1 MNMNEEYLDNLL
13 KSMNNASAAPEAPKG
28 ENTPFRAPEADLKP
42 AKEENAGGSLT
53 PEEIA
58 ALFDAAEKIANGE
71 EPESLSDEPED
82 SSVSAPEETSVTLPE
97 DTVPEETPVTLPE
110 ETVSEETPVTLLEET
125 VPEETPMTLPEETV
139 SEETPVTLP
148 EETVSEETP
157 ISLPEETEPEDSPIS
172 VPETFGPDGGDAFGA
187 GTGTSDNANNL
198 ADEASGKQPES
209 APEMFSLPEDM
220 EKELQELQK
229 MTEENEIPTEASYE
243 EKPAAGETGPEGKM
257 PTAGMPGSDEKTAAA
272 RQAEGKTGNSAA
284 GKADAEAAGEG
295 LPLMVENPDDMSEEP
310 AGQGMGAPTGEG
322 VMEMDLADIDELLQD
337 KSEKKEKKPGFFK
350 RLLALFTEEATPEE
364 EPQKDE
370 NEEVL
375 EELDKEDKTAEQD
388 KKKKKEKKKK
398 DKPAKGKGAKK
409 NAKAGNEEDGN
420 EEEDGKPEKGKGKDK
435 GKAKK
440 APKKKKER
448 PEVPEQEEKVSKG
461 YTKKNIIL
469 VCLFSAAVFAV
480 LYLSI
485 SYVAPGYAKKN
496 AVTAFENQDYLTCYE
511 ILYGQK
517 LTERE
522 QQLFTF
528 SNMVLR
534 MQKKINDY
542 DKYVEDGENLYAL
555 DSLMQAVEEYE
566 ETQEEALACGAD
578 GEMLKLYRE
587 VLTILQENYGLDEE
601 GVRSI
606 AFCDN
611 KVEYTRML
619 DTLINGG
626 TVDIKDE
633 PATDTE
639 DLPDLLPEEEET
651 DDTEFLPED
660 TGNTL

>member
-13 KSMNNASAAPEAPKG
+13 KNMNNASA
-28 ENTPFRAPEADLKP
+28 APEADLKP

-71 EPESLSDEPED
+71 EPESLSDEPGNSQVSAAEETTLENSPVPTPEEMTPED
-82 SSVSAPEETSVTLPE
+82 SPVSMPEEMTPEDSPVSTPEETT
-97 DTVPEETPVTLPE
+97 
-110 ETVSEETPVTLLEET
+110 
-125 VPEETPMTLPEETV
+125 
-139 SEETPVTLP
+139 
-148 EETVSEETP
+148 
-157 ISLPEETEPEDSPIS
+157 PEDSPIS
-172 VPETFGPDGGDAFGA
+172 VPEETTPEDSPVSAPEETTPEDSPVFMPETTGPDGGDAFAA
-187 GTGTSDNANNL
+187 GTGTSDNADNL
-198 ADEASGKQPES
+198 TDEAPGKQSES
-209 APEMFSLPEDM
+209 ASEMLTLPEDM
-220 EKELQELQK
+220 EKELQELQRL
-229 MTEENEIPTEASYE
+229 TEENEIPTEISYG
-243 EKPAAGETGPEGKM
+243 EK
-257 PTAGMPGSDEKTAAA
+257 PTAGQET
-272 RQAEGKTGNSAA
+272 
-284 GKADAEAAGEG
+284 EA
-295 LPLMVENPDDMSEEP
+295 S
-310 AGQGMGAPTGEG
+310 TGEG
-322 VMEMDLADIDELLQD
+322 VMEMDPADIDELLQD
-337 KSEKKEKKPGFFK
+337 KSDKKEKKPGFFK
-350 RLLALFTEEATPEE
+350 RLLAFFTEEATPEE

-375 EELDKEDKTAEQD
+375 AELDKEDKTAEQD

-409 NAKAGNEEDGN
+409 NAKAGNVEDDE
-420 EEEDGKPEKGKGKDK
+420 EEEDGKPEKGKGK

-440 APKKKKER
+440 ASKKKKEK
-448 PEVPEQEEKVSKG
+448 PEVPEQEEKASKG

-511 ILYGQK
+511 ILYGQN

-534 MQKKINDY
+534 MQKKISDY

-601 GVRSI
+601 GVRGI

-626 TVDIKDE
+626 TVDIKEE

>member
-13 KSMNNASAAPEAPKG
+13 KNMNNASAAPEEPR
-28 ENTPFRAPEADLKP
+28 EEEVSFRAPEADLRP
-42 AKEENAGGSLT
+42 AKEDKAGGSLT

-71 EPESLSDEPED
+71 EPESLSDESEDSPVSALEEATPED
-82 SSVSAPEETSVTLPE
+82 SPVSAPEETTPENSPESAPEEMTPE
-97 DTVPEETPVTLPE
+97 DSPVSVPEETTLEDGPVSAPE
-110 ETVSEETPVTLLEET
+110 ETTPEDNPVSA
-125 VPEETPMTLPEETV
+125 PEETT
-139 SEETPVTLP
+139 
-148 EETVSEETP
+148 
-157 ISLPEETEPEDSPIS
+157 PEDSP
-172 VPETFGPDGGDAFGA
+172 VFMPEEMTPEDSPVFMPEATGPDDGDTFKA
-187 GTGTSDNANNL
+187 GTGTSDNAGNL
-198 ADEASGKQPES
+198 TDEAPEKQPES
-209 APEMFSLPEDM
+209 ATEMLTLPEDM
-220 EKELQELQK
+220 EKELQELQRL
-229 MTEENEIPTEASYE
+229 TEENEIPTEISYG
-243 EKPAAGETGPEGKM
+243 EK
-257 PTAGMPGSDEKTAAA
+257 PTAGQETEAS
-272 RQAEGKTGNSAA
+272 TG
-284 GKADAEAAGEG
+284 GDV
-295 LPLMVENPDDMSEEP
+295 L
-310 AGQGMGAPTGEG
+310 
-322 VMEMDLADIDELLQD
+322 EMDPADIDELLQD
-337 KSEKKEKKPGFFK
+337 KSDKKEKKPGFFK
-350 RLLALFTEEATPEE
+350 RLLAFFTEEAAPEE

-409 NAKAGNEEDGN
+409 NAKAGNAEDSD
-420 EEEDGKPEKGKGKDK
+420 EEEDGKQEKGKGK

-440 APKKKKER
+440 ASKKKKEK
-448 PEVPEQEEKVSKG
+448 PEVPEQEEKASKG

-587 VLTILQENYGLDEE
+587 VLTILLENYGLDED
-601 GVRSI
+601 GVRGI

-626 TVDIKDE
+626 TVDIKEE

-651 DDTEFLPED
+651 DDTEFLPEEEETDDTEFLPED

>member
-13 KSMNNASAAPEAPKG
+13 KNMNNASAAPEEPR
-28 ENTPFRAPEADLKP
+28 EEEVPFRAPEANLKP

-71 EPESLSDEPED
+71 EPESLSDGSEDSPVSMPEEMTPED
-82 SSVSAPEETSVTLPE
+82 SPVSMPEEMTPEDSPVSVPEETTPENSPESAPEE
-97 DTVPEETPVTLPE
+97 
-110 ETVSEETPVTLLEET
+110 
-125 VPEETPMTLPEETV
+125 MT
-139 SEETPVTLP
+139 
-148 EETVSEETP
+148 
-157 ISLPEETEPEDSPIS
+157 PEDSP
-172 VPETFGPDGGDAFGA
+172 VFMPEATGPDDGDTFKA
-187 GTGTSDNANNL
+187 GTGTSDNAGNL
-198 ADEASGKQPES
+198 TDEAPEKQPES
-209 APEMFSLPEDM
+209 ATEMLTLPEDM
-220 EKELQELQK
+220 EKELQELQRL
-229 MTEENEIPTEASYE
+229 TEENEIPTEASYE
-243 EKPAAGETGPEGKM
+243 EKPTDGQETG
-257 PTAGMPGSDEKTAAA
+257 T
-272 RQAEGKTGNSAA
+272 
-284 GKADAEAAGEG
+284 
-295 LPLMVENPDDMSEEP
+295 
-310 AGQGMGAPTGEG
+310 PTGG
-322 VMEMDLADIDELLQD
+322 DVMEMDPADIDELLQD
-337 KSEKKEKKPGFFK
+337 KSDKKEKKPGFFK
-350 RLLALFTEEATPEE
+350 RLLAFFTEEATPEE

-375 EELDKEDKTAEQD
+375 AELDKEDKTAEQD
-388 KKKKKEKKKK
+388 KKTKKEKKKK

-409 NAKAGNEEDGN
+409 NAKAGNAEDGD
-420 EEEDGKPEKGKGKDK
+420 EEEDGKQEKGKGK

-440 APKKKKER
+440 ASKKKKEK
-448 PEVPEQEEKVSKG
+448 PEVPEQEEKASKG

-566 ETQEEALACGAD
+566 ETQGEALACGAD

-601 GVRSI
+601 GVRGI

-626 TVDIKDE
+626 TVDIKEE

-660 TGNTL
+660 VPNTEILPEDAGNPAGEPLPEDTGNTL

>member
-13 KSMNNASAAPEAPKG
+13 KNMNNASAAPEQPREEEG
-28 ENTPFRAPEADLKP
+28 SFRAPEADLRP
-42 AKEENAGGSLT
+42 AKEDKTGGSLT

-71 EPESLSDEPED
+71 EPESLSDESEDSPVSVPEETTPED
-82 SSVSAPEETSVTLPE
+82 SPVSTPEETTPENSPESAPEEMTPEDSPVSVPEETTPEDSPVSAPEETT
-97 DTVPEETPVTLPE
+97 
-110 ETVSEETPVTLLEET
+110 
-125 VPEETPMTLPEETV
+125 
-139 SEETPVTLP
+139 
-148 EETVSEETP
+148 
-157 ISLPEETEPEDSPIS
+157 PEDSPVFMPEEMTPEDS
-172 VPETFGPDGGDAFGA
+172 PVFMPETTGPDGGDGFKA
-187 GTGTSDNANNL
+187 GNGTSDNAGNL
-198 ADEASGKQPES
+198 TEEAPEKQPES
-209 APEMFSLPEDM
+209 ATEMLTLPEDM
-220 EKELQELQK
+220 EKELQELQRL
-229 MTEENEIPTEASYE
+229 TEENEIPTEASYE
-243 EKPAAGETGPEGKM
+243 EKPTDGQETG
-257 PTAGMPGSDEKTAAA
+257 T
-272 RQAEGKTGNSAA
+272 
-284 GKADAEAAGEG
+284 
-295 LPLMVENPDDMSEEP
+295 
-310 AGQGMGAPTGEG
+310 PTGGG
-322 VMEMDLADIDELLQD
+322 VMEMDPADIDELLQD
-337 KSEKKEKKPGFFK
+337 KSDKKEKKPGFFK
-350 RLLALFTEEATPEE
+350 RLLAFFTEEATPEE

-375 EELDKEDKTAEQD
+375 AELDKEDKTAEQD

-409 NAKAGNEEDGN
+409 NAKSGNAEDGD
-420 EEEDGKPEKGKGKDK
+420 EEEDGKQEKGKGK

-440 APKKKKER
+440 ASKKKKEK
-448 PEVPEQEEKVSKG
+448 PEVPEQEEKASKG

-566 ETQEEALACGAD
+566 ETQGEALVCGAD

-601 GVRSI
+601 GVRGI

-626 TVDIKDE
+626 TVDIKEE

-660 TGNTL
+660 VPDTEILPEDAGNPAGEPLPEDTGNTL

>member
-13 KSMNNASAAPEAPKG
+13 KNMNNASA
-28 ENTPFRAPEADLKP
+28 APEADLKP

-53 PEEIA
+53 PEEIT

-82 SSVSAPEETSVTLPE
+82 SPVSAPEETT
-97 DTVPEETPVTLPE
+97 
-110 ETVSEETPVTLLEET
+110 
-125 VPEETPMTLPEETV
+125 
-139 SEETPVTLP
+139 
-148 EETVSEETP
+148 
-157 ISLPEETEPEDSPIS
+157 PEDSPVSAPEETIPEDS
-172 VPETFGPDGGDAFGA
+172 PVSAPEETTPEDSPVSAPEETTPEDSPVSAPEETTPEDSPVSAPEETTPEDSPVFMPETTGPDGGDAFGA
-187 GTGTSDNANNL
+187 GTGTSDNADNL
-198 ADEASGKQPES
+198 TDEAPGKQSES
-209 APEMFSLPEDM
+209 ASEMLTLPEDM
-220 EKELQELQK
+220 EKELQEMQRL
-229 MTEENEIPTEASYE
+229 TEENEIPTEISYG
-243 EKPAAGETGPEGKM
+243 EK
-257 PTAGMPGSDEKTAAA
+257 PTAGQET
-272 RQAEGKTGNSAA
+272 
-284 GKADAEAAGEG
+284 EA
-295 LPLMVENPDDMSEEP
+295 S
-310 AGQGMGAPTGEG
+310 TGEG
-322 VMEMDLADIDELLQD
+322 VMEMDPADIDELLQD
-337 KSEKKEKKPGFFK
+337 KSDKKEKKPGFFK
-350 RLLALFTEEATPEE
+350 RLLAFFTEEATPEE

-375 EELDKEDKTAEQD
+375 AELDKEDKTAEQD

-409 NAKAGNEEDGN
+409 NAKAGNVEDGD
-420 EEEDGKPEKGKGKDK
+420 EEEDGKSEKGKGKGKGK

-440 APKKKKER
+440 ASKKKKEK
-448 PEVPEQEEKVSKG
+448 PEVPEQEEKASKG

-511 ILYGQK
+511 ILYGQN

-522 QQLFTF
+522 QQLFNF

-534 MQKKINDY
+534 MQKKISDY

-587 VLTILQENYGLDEE
+587 VLTILLENYGLDEE
-601 GVRSI
+601 GVRGI

-626 TVDIKDE
+626 TVDIKEE

-651 DDTEFLPED
+651 DDTEFLPEEEETDDTEFLPED

>member
-13 KSMNNASAAPEAPKG
+13 KNMNNASAAPEEPR
-28 ENTPFRAPEADLKP
+28 EEEVPFRAPEANLKP

-71 EPESLSDEPED
+71 EPESLSDESEDSPVSMPEEMTPED
-82 SSVSAPEETSVTLPE
+82 SPVSMPEETTPEDSPVSVPEETTPEDSPVSAPEETT
-97 DTVPEETPVTLPE
+97 
-110 ETVSEETPVTLLEET
+110 
-125 VPEETPMTLPEETV
+125 
-139 SEETPVTLP
+139 
-148 EETVSEETP
+148 
-157 ISLPEETEPEDSPIS
+157 PEDSP
-172 VPETFGPDGGDAFGA
+172 VFMPEATGPDDGDTFKA
-187 GTGTSDNANNL
+187 GTGTSDNAGNL
-198 ADEASGKQPES
+198 MDEAPEKQPES
-209 APEMFSLPEDM
+209 APEMLTLPEDM
-220 EKELQELQK
+220 EKELQELQRL
-229 MTEENEIPTEASYE
+229 TEENEIPTEASYE
-243 EKPAAGETGPEGKM
+243 EKP
-257 PTAGMPGSDEKTAAA
+257 TAGQETEAS
-272 RQAEGKTGNSAA
+272 TG
-284 GKADAEAAGEG
+284 GDV
-295 LPLMVENPDDMSEEP
+295 L
-310 AGQGMGAPTGEG
+310 
-322 VMEMDLADIDELLQD
+322 EMDPADIDELLQD
-337 KSEKKEKKPGFFK
+337 KSDKKEKKPGFFK
-350 RLLALFTEEATPEE
+350 RLLAFFTEEATPEE

-375 EELDKEDKTAEQD
+375 AELDKEDKTAEQD
-388 KKKKKEKKKK
+388 KKKKKK

-409 NAKAGNEEDGN
+409 NAKAGNAEDSD
-420 EEEDGKPEKGKGKDK
+420 EEEDGKPEKGKGK
-435 GKAKK
+435 GKTKK
-440 APKKKKER
+440 TPKKKKEK

-566 ETQEEALACGAD
+566 ETQGEALACGAD

-601 GVRSI
+601 GVRGI

-626 TVDIKDE
+626 TVDIKEE

-660 TGNTL
+660 VPDTEILPEDAGNPAGEPLPEDTGNTL

>member
-13 KSMNNASAAPEAPKG
+13 KNMNNASAAPEA
-28 ENTPFRAPEADLKP
+28 NLKP

-82 SSVSAPEETSVTLPE
+82 SPVPTLEEMTPEDSPVSAAEETTPEDSPVSAPEETT
-97 DTVPEETPVTLPE
+97 
-110 ETVSEETPVTLLEET
+110 
-125 VPEETPMTLPEETV
+125 
-139 SEETPVTLP
+139 
-148 EETVSEETP
+148 
-157 ISLPEETEPEDSPIS
+157 PEDSPVS
-172 VPETFGPDGGDAFGA
+172 MPEEMTPEDSPVSMPEEMTPEDSPVSAPEETTPENSPVFMPETTGPDGGDAFGA
-187 GTGTSDNANNL
+187 GTGTSDNADNL
-198 ADEASGKQPES
+198 TDEASGKQSES
-209 APEMFSLPEDM
+209 ASEMLTLPEDM
-220 EKELQELQK
+220 EKELQELQRL
-229 MTEENEIPTEASYE
+229 TEENEIPTETSYG
-243 EKPAAGETGPEGKM
+243 EK
-257 PTAGMPGSDEKTAAA
+257 PTAGQETEIS
-272 RQAEGKTGNSAA
+272 
-284 GKADAEAAGEG
+284 
-295 LPLMVENPDDMSEEP
+295 
-310 AGQGMGAPTGEG
+310 TGEG
-322 VMEMDLADIDELLQD
+322 VMEMDPADIDELLQD
-337 KSEKKEKKPGFFK
+337 KSDKKEKKPGFFK
-350 RLLALFTEEATPEE
+350 RLLAFFTEEATPEE

-375 EELDKEDKTAEQD
+375 AELDKEDKTAEQD
-388 KKKKKEKKKK
+388 KKKKKKN
-398 DKPAKGKGAKK
+398 KPAKGKGAKK
-409 NAKAGNEEDGN
+409 NAKAGNVEDGD
-420 EEEDGKPEKGKGKDK
+420 EEEDGKPEKGKGK

-440 APKKKKER
+440 TPKKKKEK
-448 PEVPEQEEKVSKG
+448 PEVPEQEEKASKG

-534 MQKKINDY
+534 MQKKISDY

-587 VLTILQENYGLDEE
+587 VLTILLENYGLDED
-601 GVRSI
+601 GVRGI

-626 TVDIKDE
+626 TVDIKEE

-660 TGNTL
+660 VPNTGILPEDAENPAGEALPEDTGNTL

>member
-13 KSMNNASAAPEAPKG
+13 KNMNNASAAPEEPR
-28 ENTPFRAPEADLKP
+28 EEEVPFRAPEANLKP

-71 EPESLSDEPED
+71 EPESLSDESGNSQVSAAEETTLENSPVPTPEEMTPED
-82 SSVSAPEETSVTLPE
+82 SPVSMPEEMTPEDSPVSAPEDSPVSMPEEMTPEDSPVSAPEETT
-97 DTVPEETPVTLPE
+97 
-110 ETVSEETPVTLLEET
+110 
-125 VPEETPMTLPEETV
+125 
-139 SEETPVTLP
+139 
-148 EETVSEETP
+148 
-157 ISLPEETEPEDSPIS
+157 PEDSP
-172 VPETFGPDGGDAFGA
+172 VFMPETTGPDGGDAFGA
-187 GTGTSDNANNL
+187 GTGTSDNADNL
-198 ADEASGKQPES
+198 TDEAPGKQSES
-209 APEMFSLPEDM
+209 ASEMLTLPEDM
-220 EKELQELQK
+220 EKELQELQRL
-229 MTEENEIPTEASYE
+229 TEENEIPTEISYG
-243 EKPAAGETGPEGKM
+243 EK
-257 PTAGMPGSDEKTAAA
+257 PTAGQET
-272 RQAEGKTGNSAA
+272 
-284 GKADAEAAGEG
+284 EA
-295 LPLMVENPDDMSEEP
+295 S
-310 AGQGMGAPTGEG
+310 TGEG
-322 VMEMDLADIDELLQD
+322 VMEMDPADIDELLQD
-337 KSEKKEKKPGFFK
+337 RSDKKEKKPGFFK
-350 RLLALFTEEATPEE
+350 RLLAFFTEEATPEE

-375 EELDKEDKTAEQD
+375 AELDKEDKTAEQD
-388 KKKKKEKKKK
+388 KKKKKENKKK

-409 NAKAGNEEDGN
+409 NAKAGNVEDDD
-420 EEEDGKPEKGKGKDK
+420 EEEDGKPEKGKGK

-440 APKKKKER
+440 ASKKKKEK
-448 PEVPEQEEKVSKG
+448 PEVPEQEEKASKG

-511 ILYGQK
+511 ILYGQN

-534 MQKKINDY
+534 MQKKISDY
-542 DKYVEDGENLYAL
+542 DKYVEAGENLYAL

-587 VLTILQENYGLDEE
+587 VLTILLENYGLDEE
-601 GVRSI
+601 GVRGI

-626 TVDIKDE
+626 TVDIKEE
-633 PATDTE
+633 PATDAE

>member
-13 KSMNNASAAPEAPKG
+13 KNMNNASAAPEEPR
-28 ENTPFRAPEADLKP
+28 EEEVPFRAPEADLKP

-71 EPESLSDEPED
+71 EPESLSDEPGNSPVPTPEEMTPED
-82 SSVSAPEETSVTLPE
+82 SPVSAPEETT
-97 DTVPEETPVTLPE
+97 
-110 ETVSEETPVTLLEET
+110 
-125 VPEETPMTLPEETV
+125 
-139 SEETPVTLP
+139 
-148 EETVSEETP
+148 
-157 ISLPEETEPEDSPIS
+157 PEDSPVS
-172 VPETFGPDGGDAFGA
+172 MPEETTPEDSPVSMPEEMTPEDSPVSAPEETTPEDSPVFMPETTGTDGGDAFGA
-187 GTGTSDNANNL
+187 GTGTSDNADNL
-198 ADEASGKQPES
+198 TDEAPGKQSES
-209 APEMFSLPEDM
+209 ASEMLTLPEDM
-220 EKELQELQK
+220 EKELQELQRL
-229 MTEENEIPTEASYE
+229 TEENEIPTETSYG
-243 EKPAAGETGPEGKM
+243 EK
-257 PTAGMPGSDEKTAAA
+257 PTAGQET
-272 RQAEGKTGNSAA
+272 
-284 GKADAEAAGEG
+284 EA
-295 LPLMVENPDDMSEEP
+295 S
-310 AGQGMGAPTGEG
+310 TGEG
-322 VMEMDLADIDELLQD
+322 VMEMDPADIDELLQD
-337 KSEKKEKKPGFFK
+337 KSDKKEKKPGFFK
-350 RLLALFTEEATPEE
+350 RLLAFFTEEATPEE

-375 EELDKEDKTAEQD
+375 AELDKEDKTAEQD

-409 NAKAGNEEDGN
+409 NAKAGNVEDGD
-420 EEEDGKPEKGKGKDK
+420 EEEDGKPEKGKGK

-440 APKKKKER
+440 ASKKKKEK
-448 PEVPEQEEKVSKG
+448 PEVPEQEEKASKG

-534 MQKKINDY
+534 MQKKISDY
-542 DKYVEDGENLYAL
+542 DKYLEDGENLYAL

-566 ETQEEALACGAD
+566 ETQGEALACGAD

-601 GVRSI
+601 GVRGI

-626 TVDIKDE
+626 TVDIKEE

>member
-13 KSMNNASAAPEAPKG
+13 KNMNNASAAPEQPR
-28 ENTPFRAPEADLKP
+28 EEEVSFRAPEADLRP
-42 AKEENAGGSLT
+42 AKEDKAGGSLT

-71 EPESLSDEPED
+71 EPESLSDESENSPESAPEEMTPED
-82 SSVSAPEETSVTLPE
+82 SPVSAPEETT
-97 DTVPEETPVTLPE
+97 
-110 ETVSEETPVTLLEET
+110 
-125 VPEETPMTLPEETV
+125 
-139 SEETPVTLP
+139 
-148 EETVSEETP
+148 
-157 ISLPEETEPEDSPIS
+157 PEDSP
-172 VPETFGPDGGDAFGA
+172 VFMPEEMTPEDSPVFMPEATGPDGGDGFKA
-187 GTGTSDNANNL
+187 GTGTSDNAGNL
-198 ADEASGKQPES
+198 TGEVPEKQPES
-209 APEMFSLPEDM
+209 APEMLTLPEDM
-220 EKELQELQK
+220 EKELQELQRL
-229 MTEENEIPTEASYE
+229 TEENEIPTEASYE
-243 EKPAAGETGPEGKM
+243 EKPTDGQETG
-257 PTAGMPGSDEKTAAA
+257 T
-272 RQAEGKTGNSAA
+272 
-284 GKADAEAAGEG
+284 
-295 LPLMVENPDDMSEEP
+295 
-310 AGQGMGAPTGEG
+310 PTGGG
-322 VMEMDLADIDELLQD
+322 VMEMDPADIDELLQD

-350 RLLALFTEEATPEE
+350 RLLAFFTEEATPEE

-375 EELDKEDKTAEQD
+375 AELDKEDKTAEQD

-409 NAKAGNEEDGN
+409 NAKAGNAEDGD
-420 EEEDGKPEKGKGKDK
+420 EEEDGKPEKGKGK

-440 APKKKKER
+440 ASKKKKEK
-448 PEVPEQEEKVSKG
+448 PEVPEQEEKASKG

-566 ETQEEALACGAD
+566 ETQGEALACGAD

-601 GVRSI
+601 GVRVI

-626 TVDIKDE
+626 TVDIKEE

-660 TGNTL
+660 VPDTEILPEDAGNPAGEPLPEDTGNTL

>member
-13 KSMNNASAAPEAPKG
+13 KNMNNASA
-28 ENTPFRAPEADLKP
+28 APEADLKP

-71 EPESLSDEPED
+71 EPESLSDEPENSPVPTPEEMTPED
-82 SSVSAPEETSVTLPE
+82 SPVSAPEETT
-97 DTVPEETPVTLPE
+97 
-110 ETVSEETPVTLLEET
+110 
-125 VPEETPMTLPEETV
+125 
-139 SEETPVTLP
+139 
-148 EETVSEETP
+148 
-157 ISLPEETEPEDSPIS
+157 PEDSPVS
-172 VPETFGPDGGDAFGA
+172 AAEETTPEDSPVFMPETTGPDGGDAFGA
-187 GTGTSDNANNL
+187 GTGTSDNADNL
-198 ADEASGKQPES
+198 TDEAPGKQSES
-209 APEMFSLPEDM
+209 ASEMLTLPEDM
-220 EKELQELQK
+220 EKELQGLQSL
-229 MTEENEIPTEASYE
+229 TEENEIPTEISYG
-243 EKPAAGETGPEGKM
+243 EK
-257 PTAGMPGSDEKTAAA
+257 PTAGQET
-272 RQAEGKTGNSAA
+272 
-284 GKADAEAAGEG
+284 EA
-295 LPLMVENPDDMSEEP
+295 S
-310 AGQGMGAPTGEG
+310 TGEG
-322 VMEMDLADIDELLQD
+322 VMEMDPADIDELLQD
-337 KSEKKEKKPGFFK
+337 KSDKKEKKPGFFK
-350 RLLALFTEEATPEE
+350 RLLAFFTEEATPEE

-375 EELDKEDKTAEQD
+375 AELDKEDKTAEQD

-398 DKPAKGKGAKK
+398 DKPAKGKGTKK
-409 NAKAGNEEDGN
+409 NAKAGNVEDGD
-420 EEEDGKPEKGKGKDK
+420 EEEDGKPEKGKGK

-440 APKKKKER
+440 ASKKKKEK
-448 PEVPEQEEKVSKG
+448 PEVPEQEEKASKG

-534 MQKKINDY
+534 MQKKISDY

-587 VLTILQENYGLDEE
+587 VLAILLENYGLDEE
-601 GVRSI
+601 GVRGI

-626 TVDIKDE
+626 TVDIKEE

-651 DDTEFLPED
+651 DDTEFLPEEEETDDTEFLPED

>member
-13 KSMNNASAAPEAPKG
+13 KNMNNASAAPEQPR
-28 ENTPFRAPEADLKP
+28 EEEFSFRAPEADLRP
-42 AKEENAGGSLT
+42 AKEDKAGGSLT

-71 EPESLSDEPED
+71 EPESLSDESENSPESAPEEMTPED
-82 SSVSAPEETSVTLPE
+82 SPVSVPEETTLEDSPVSAPEETT
-97 DTVPEETPVTLPE
+97 
-110 ETVSEETPVTLLEET
+110 
-125 VPEETPMTLPEETV
+125 
-139 SEETPVTLP
+139 
-148 EETVSEETP
+148 
-157 ISLPEETEPEDSPIS
+157 PEDSP
-172 VPETFGPDGGDAFGA
+172 VFMPEEMTPEDSPVFMPEATGPDDGDTFKA
-187 GTGTSDNANNL
+187 GTGTSDNAGNL
-198 ADEASGKQPES
+198 TGEVPEKQPES
-209 APEMFSLPEDM
+209 APEMLTLPEDM
-220 EKELQELQK
+220 EKELQELQRL
-229 MTEENEIPTEASYE
+229 TEENEIPTETSYE
-243 EKPAAGETGPEGKM
+243 EKPTDGQETG
-257 PTAGMPGSDEKTAAA
+257 T
-272 RQAEGKTGNSAA
+272 
-284 GKADAEAAGEG
+284 
-295 LPLMVENPDDMSEEP
+295 
-310 AGQGMGAPTGEG
+310 PTGGG
-322 VMEMDLADIDELLQD
+322 VMEMDPADIDELLQD
-337 KSEKKEKKPGFFK
+337 KSDKKEKKPGFFK
-350 RLLALFTEEATPEE
+350 RLLAFFTEEATPEE

-375 EELDKEDKTAEQD
+375 AELDKEDKTAEQD

-409 NAKAGNEEDGN
+409 NAKAGNAEDGD

-435 GKAKK
+435 GKTKK
-440 APKKKKER
+440 APKKKKEK

-566 ETQEEALACGAD
+566 ETQGEALACGAD

-601 GVRSI
+601 GVRVI

-626 TVDIKDE
+626 TVDIKEE

-660 TGNTL
+660 VPDTEILPEDAGNPAGEPLPEDTGNTL

>member
-13 KSMNNASAAPEAPKG
+13 KNMNNASAAPEQPREEEG
-28 ENTPFRAPEADLKP
+28 SFRAPEADLRP
-42 AKEENAGGSLT
+42 AKEDKAGGSLT

-71 EPESLSDEPED
+71 EPESLSDESENSPESAPEEMTPED
-82 SSVSAPEETSVTLPE
+82 SPVSTPEETTPENSPESAPEEMTPEDSPVSVPEETTLEDSPVSAPEETT
-97 DTVPEETPVTLPE
+97 
-110 ETVSEETPVTLLEET
+110 
-125 VPEETPMTLPEETV
+125 
-139 SEETPVTLP
+139 
-148 EETVSEETP
+148 
-157 ISLPEETEPEDSPIS
+157 PEDSP
-172 VPETFGPDGGDAFGA
+172 VFMPEEMTPEDSPVFMPEATGPDGGDGFKA
-187 GTGTSDNANNL
+187 GTGTSDNAGNL
-198 ADEASGKQPES
+198 TGEVPEKQPES
-209 APEMFSLPEDM
+209 APEMLTLPEDM
-220 EKELQELQK
+220 EKELQELQRL
-229 MTEENEIPTEASYE
+229 TEENEIPTETSYE
-243 EKPAAGETGPEGKM
+243 EKPTDGQETG
-257 PTAGMPGSDEKTAAA
+257 T
-272 RQAEGKTGNSAA
+272 
-284 GKADAEAAGEG
+284 
-295 LPLMVENPDDMSEEP
+295 
-310 AGQGMGAPTGEG
+310 PTGGG
-322 VMEMDLADIDELLQD
+322 VMEMDPADIDELLQD
-337 KSEKKEKKPGFFK
+337 KSDKKEKKPGFFK
-350 RLLALFTEEATPEE
+350 RLLAFFTEEATPEE

-375 EELDKEDKTAEQD
+375 AELDKEDKTAEQD

-409 NAKAGNEEDGN
+409 NAKAGNAEDGD
-420 EEEDGKPEKGKGKDK
+420 EEEDGKQEKGKGK

-440 APKKKKER
+440 ASKKKKEK
-448 PEVPEQEEKVSKG
+448 PEVPEQEEKASKG

-566 ETQEEALACGAD
+566 ETQGEALACGAD

-601 GVRSI
+601 GVRVI

-626 TVDIKDE
+626 TVDIKEE

-660 TGNTL
+660 VPDTEILPEDAGNPAGEPLPEDTGNTL

>member
-13 KSMNNASAAPEAPKG
+13 KNMNNASA
-28 ENTPFRAPEADLKP
+28 APEADLKP

-71 EPESLSDEPED
+71 EPESLSDEPENSPVPTPEEMTPED
-82 SSVSAPEETSVTLPE
+82 SPVSAAEETTPEDSPVSAPEETT
-97 DTVPEETPVTLPE
+97 
-110 ETVSEETPVTLLEET
+110 
-125 VPEETPMTLPEETV
+125 
-139 SEETPVTLP
+139 
-148 EETVSEETP
+148 
-157 ISLPEETEPEDSPIS
+157 PEDSP
-172 VPETFGPDGGDAFGA
+172 VFMPETTGPDGGDAFGA
-187 GTGTSDNANNL
+187 GTGTSDNADNL
-198 ADEASGKQPES
+198 TDEAPGKQSES
-209 APEMFSLPEDM
+209 ASEMLTLPEDM
-220 EKELQELQK
+220 EKELQEMQRL
-229 MTEENEIPTEASYE
+229 TEENEIPTEISYG
-243 EKPAAGETGPEGKM
+243 EK
-257 PTAGMPGSDEKTAAA
+257 PTAGQET
-272 RQAEGKTGNSAA
+272 
-284 GKADAEAAGEG
+284 EA
-295 LPLMVENPDDMSEEP
+295 S
-310 AGQGMGAPTGEG
+310 TGEG
-322 VMEMDLADIDELLQD
+322 VMEMDPADIDELLQD
-337 KSEKKEKKPGFFK
+337 KSGKKEKKPGFFK
-350 RLLALFTEEATPEE
+350 RLLAFFTEEATPEE

-375 EELDKEDKTAEQD
+375 AELDKEDKTAEQD

-409 NAKAGNEEDGN
+409 NAKAGNVEDGD
-420 EEEDGKPEKGKGKDK
+420 EEEDGKPEKGKGK

-440 APKKKKER
+440 ASKKKKEK
-448 PEVPEQEEKVSKG
+448 PEVPEQEEKASKG

-511 ILYGQK
+511 ILYGQN

-522 QQLFTF
+522 QQLFNF

-534 MQKKINDY
+534 MQKKISDY

-587 VLTILQENYGLDEE
+587 VLTILLENYGLDEE
-601 GVRSI
+601 GVRGI

-626 TVDIKDE
+626 TVDIKEE

>member
-1 MNMNEEYLDNLL
+1 M
-13 KSMNNASAAPEAPKG
+13 
-28 ENTPFRAPEADLKP
+28 
-42 AKEENAGGSLT
+42 
-53 PEEIA
+53 
-58 ALFDAAEKIANGE
+58 
-71 EPESLSDEPED
+71 
-82 SSVSAPEETSVTLPE
+82 
-97 DTVPEETPVTLPE
+97 
-110 ETVSEETPVTLLEET
+110 
-125 VPEETPMTLPEETV
+125 
-139 SEETPVTLP
+139 
-148 EETVSEETP
+148 
-157 ISLPEETEPEDSPIS
+157 
-172 VPETFGPDGGDAFGA
+172 PETTGPDGGDAFGA
-187 GTGTSDNANNL
+187 GTGTSDNADNL
-198 ADEASGKQPES
+198 TDEAPVKQSES
-209 APEMFSLPEDM
+209 ASEMLTLPEDM
-220 EKELQELQK
+220 EKELQGLQRL
-229 MTEENEIPTEASYE
+229 TEENEIPTEISYR
-243 EKPAAGETGPEGKM
+243 EK
-257 PTAGMPGSDEKTAAA
+257 PTAGQET
-272 RQAEGKTGNSAA
+272 
-284 GKADAEAAGEG
+284 EA
-295 LPLMVENPDDMSEEP
+295 S
-310 AGQGMGAPTGEG
+310 TGEG
-322 VMEMDLADIDELLQD
+322 VMEMDPADIDELLQD
-337 KSEKKEKKPGFFK
+337 KSDKKEKKPGFFK
-350 RLLALFTEEATPEE
+350 RLLAFFTEEATPEE

-375 EELDKEDKTAEQD
+375 AELDKEDKMAEQD

-409 NAKAGNEEDGN
+409 NAKAGNVEDGD
-420 EEEDGKPEKGKGKDK
+420 EEEDGKPEKGKGKGKGK

-440 APKKKKER
+440 ASKKKKEK
-448 PEVPEQEEKVSKG
+448 PEVPEQEEKASKG

-511 ILYGQK
+511 ILYGQN

-534 MQKKINDY
+534 MQKKISDY
-542 DKYVEDGENLYAL
+542 DKYVEAGENLYAL

-587 VLTILQENYGLDEE
+587 VLAILLENYGLDEE
-601 GVRSI
+601 GVRGI

-626 TVDIKDE
+626 TVDIKEE

-651 DDTEFLPED
+651 DDTEFLPEEEETDDTEFLPED

>member
-13 KSMNNASAAPEAPKG
+13 KNMNNASTAPK
-28 ENTPFRAPEADLKP
+28 EPREEEVPFRAPEADLKP
-42 AKEENAGGSLT
+42 AKEENTGGSLT

-82 SSVSAPEETSVTLPE
+82 SPVPTLEEMTPEDSPVSAPEETTL
-97 DTVPEETPVTLPE
+97 
-110 ETVSEETPVTLLEET
+110 
-125 VPEETPMTLPEETV
+125 
-139 SEETPVTLP
+139 
-148 EETVSEETP
+148 
-157 ISLPEETEPEDSPIS
+157 EDSP
-172 VPETFGPDGGDAFGA
+172 VFMPETTGPDGGNAFGA
-187 GTGTSDNANNL
+187 GTGTSDNADNL
-198 ADEASGKQPES
+198 TDEAPGKQSES
-209 APEMFSLPEDM
+209 ASEMLTLPEDM
-220 EKELQELQK
+220 EKELQELQRL
-229 MTEENEIPTEASYE
+229 TEENEIPTEISYG
-243 EKPAAGETGPEGKM
+243 EK
-257 PTAGMPGSDEKTAAA
+257 PTAGQET
-272 RQAEGKTGNSAA
+272 
-284 GKADAEAAGEG
+284 EA
-295 LPLMVENPDDMSEEP
+295 S
-310 AGQGMGAPTGEG
+310 TGEG
-322 VMEMDLADIDELLQD
+322 VMEMDPADIDELLQD
-337 KSEKKEKKPGFFK
+337 KSDKKEKKPGFFK
-350 RLLALFTEEATPEE
+350 RLLAFFTEEATPEE

-375 EELDKEDKTAEQD
+375 AELDKEDKTAEQD

-398 DKPAKGKGAKK
+398 NKPAKGKGAKK
-409 NAKAGNEEDGN
+409 NAKAGNVEDGD
-420 EEEDGKPEKGKGKDK
+420 EEEDGKPEKGKGK

-440 APKKKKER
+440 TPKKKKEK
-448 PEVPEQEEKVSKG
+448 PEVPEQEEKASKG

-534 MQKKINDY
+534 MQKKISDY

-587 VLTILQENYGLDEE
+587 VLTILLENYGLDED
-601 GVRSI
+601 GVRGI

-626 TVDIKDE
+626 TVDIKEE

-660 TGNTL
+660 VPNTGILPEDAENPAGEALPEDTGNTL

>member
-13 KSMNNASAAPEAPKG
+13 KNMNNASAAPEEPR
-28 ENTPFRAPEADLKP
+28 EEEVPFRAPEANLKP

-71 EPESLSDEPED
+71 EPESLSDESEDSPVSMPEEMTPEDSPVSMPEETTPED
-82 SSVSAPEETSVTLPE
+82 SSVSVPEETTPEDSPVSAPEETT
-97 DTVPEETPVTLPE
+97 
-110 ETVSEETPVTLLEET
+110 
-125 VPEETPMTLPEETV
+125 
-139 SEETPVTLP
+139 
-148 EETVSEETP
+148 
-157 ISLPEETEPEDSPIS
+157 PEDSP
-172 VPETFGPDGGDAFGA
+172 VFMPEETTPEDSPVFMPEEMTPEDSPVFMPEATGPDDGDTFKA
-187 GTGTSDNANNL
+187 GTGTSDNAGNL
-198 ADEASGKQPES
+198 TDEAPKKQPES
-209 APEMFSLPEDM
+209 APEMLTLPEDM
-220 EKELQELQK
+220 EKELQELQRL
-229 MTEENEIPTEASYE
+229 TEENEIPTEASYE
-243 EKPAAGETGPEGKM
+243 EKPTDGQETG
-257 PTAGMPGSDEKTAAA
+257 T
-272 RQAEGKTGNSAA
+272 
-284 GKADAEAAGEG
+284 
-295 LPLMVENPDDMSEEP
+295 
-310 AGQGMGAPTGEG
+310 PTGGG
-322 VMEMDLADIDELLQD
+322 VMEMDPADIDELLQD
-337 KSEKKEKKPGFFK
+337 KSDKKEKKPGFFK
-350 RLLALFTEEATPEE
+350 RLLAFFTEEATPEE

-375 EELDKEDKTAEQD
+375 AELDKEDKTAEQD

-409 NAKAGNEEDGN
+409 NAKAGNAEDGD
-420 EEEDGKPEKGKGKDK
+420 EEEDGKQEKGKGK

-440 APKKKKER
+440 ASKKKKEK
-448 PEVPEQEEKVSKG
+448 PEVPEQEEKASKG

-566 ETQEEALACGAD
+566 ETQGEALACGAD

-601 GVRSI
+601 GVRGI

-626 TVDIKDE
+626 TVDIKEE

-660 TGNTL
+660 VPDTEILPEDAENPAGEALPEDTGNTL

>member
-13 KSMNNASAAPEAPKG
+13 KNMNNASAAPEEPREEEG
-28 ENTPFRAPEADLKP
+28 SFRAPEADLRP
-42 AKEENAGGSLT
+42 AKEDKAGGSLT

-82 SSVSAPEETSVTLPE
+82 SPVSMPEEMTPEDSPVSMPEEMTPENSQESASEEMTPEDSPVSAPEETT
-97 DTVPEETPVTLPE
+97 
-110 ETVSEETPVTLLEET
+110 
-125 VPEETPMTLPEETV
+125 
-139 SEETPVTLP
+139 
-148 EETVSEETP
+148 
-157 ISLPEETEPEDSPIS
+157 PEDSPES
-172 VPETFGPDGGDAFGA
+172 APEEMTPEDSPVFMPEEMTPEDSPVFMPEATGPDDGDTFKA
-187 GTGTSDNANNL
+187 GTGTSDNAGNL
-198 ADEASGKQPES
+198 TDEAPKKQPES
-209 APEMFSLPEDM
+209 APEMLTLPEDM
-220 EKELQELQK
+220 EKELQELQRL
-229 MTEENEIPTEASYE
+229 TEENEIPTEASYE
-243 EKPAAGETGPEGKM
+243 EKPTDGQETG
-257 PTAGMPGSDEKTAAA
+257 T
-272 RQAEGKTGNSAA
+272 
-284 GKADAEAAGEG
+284 
-295 LPLMVENPDDMSEEP
+295 
-310 AGQGMGAPTGEG
+310 PTGGG
-322 VMEMDLADIDELLQD
+322 VMEMDPADIDELLQD
-337 KSEKKEKKPGFFK
+337 KSDKKEKKPGFFK
-350 RLLALFTEEATPEE
+350 RLLAFFTEEATPEE

-375 EELDKEDKTAEQD
+375 AELDKEDKTAEQD

-409 NAKAGNEEDGN
+409 NAKAGNAEDGD
-420 EEEDGKPEKGKGKDK
+420 EEEDGKQEKGKGKDK

-440 APKKKKER
+440 APKKKKEK

-566 ETQEEALACGAD
+566 ETQGEALACGAD

-601 GVRSI
+601 GVRGI

-626 TVDIKDE
+626 TVDIKEE

-660 TGNTL
+660 VPDTEILPEDAGNPAGEPLPEDTGNTL

>member
-13 KSMNNASAAPEAPKG
+13 KNMNNASAAPEEPREEEG
-28 ENTPFRAPEADLKP
+28 SFRAPEANLKP

-71 EPESLSDEPED
+71 EPESLSDGSEDSPVSMPEEMTPED
-82 SSVSAPEETSVTLPE
+82 SPVSMPEETTLEDSPVSTPEEMTPENSLVSAPEE
-97 DTVPEETPVTLPE
+97 
-110 ETVSEETPVTLLEET
+110 
-125 VPEETPMTLPEETV
+125 MT
-139 SEETPVTLP
+139 
-148 EETVSEETP
+148 
-157 ISLPEETEPEDSPIS
+157 PEDSPVFMPEEMTPEDS
-172 VPETFGPDGGDAFGA
+172 PVFMPEEMAPEDSPVFMPETTGPDGGDAFKA
-187 GTGTSDNANNL
+187 GTGTSDNAGNL
-198 ADEASGKQPES
+198 AEEAPEKQPES
-209 APEMFSLPEDM
+209 APEMLTLPEDM
-220 EKELQELQK
+220 EKELQELQRL
-229 MTEENEIPTEASYE
+229 TEENEIPTEASYE
-243 EKPAAGETGPEGKM
+243 EKPTDGQETG
-257 PTAGMPGSDEKTAAA
+257 T
-272 RQAEGKTGNSAA
+272 
-284 GKADAEAAGEG
+284 
-295 LPLMVENPDDMSEEP
+295 
-310 AGQGMGAPTGEG
+310 PTGGG
-322 VMEMDLADIDELLQD
+322 VMEMDPADIDELLQD
-337 KSEKKEKKPGFFK
+337 KSDKKEKKPGFFK
-350 RLLALFTEEATPEE
+350 RLLAFFTEEATPEE

-375 EELDKEDKTAEQD
+375 AELDKEDKTAEQD

-409 NAKAGNEEDGN
+409 NAKSGNAEDGD
-420 EEEDGKPEKGKGKDK
+420 EEEDGKQEKGKGK

-440 APKKKKER
+440 ASQKKKEK
-448 PEVPEQEEKVSKG
+448 PEVPEQEEKASKG

-542 DKYVEDGENLYAL
+542 EKYVEDGENLYAL

-566 ETQEEALACGAD
+566 ETQGEALACGAD

-601 GVRSI
+601 GVRGI

-626 TVDIKDE
+626 TVDIKEE

-660 TGNTL
+660 VPDTEILPEDAENPAGEALPEDAVNPAGEALPEDAGNTL

>member
-42 AKEENAGGSLT
+42 DKEENAGGSLT

-82 SSVSAPEETSVTLPE
+82 SMVSAPEEAPVSLPE
-97 DTVPEETPVTLPE
+97 ETIAEETPVTLPE
-110 ETVSEETPVTLLEET
+110 D
-125 VPEETPMTLPEETV
+125 TV

-148 EETVSEETP
+148 EDTVSEETP
-157 ISLPEETEPEDSPIS
+157 VYLPEETEPEDSPIS
-172 VPETFGPDGGDAFGA
+172 MPETSGA
-187 GTGTSDNANNL
+187 ETGISGNTNNL
-198 ADEASGKQPES
+198 TDEASVKQPES
-209 APEMFSLPEDM
+209 ATEMFSLPENM

-229 MTEENEIPTEASYE
+229 LTEENEIPTETSYE
-243 EKPAAGETGPEGKM
+243 EKPAAGQADSKDGKN
-257 PTAGMPGSDEKTAAA
+257 P
-272 RQAEGKTGNSAA
+272 A

-350 RLLALFTEEATPEE
+350 RLLSLFTEEATPEE

-398 DKPAKGKGAKK
+398 DKPAKSKGAKK
-409 NAKAGNEEDGN
+409 NAKAGNEEDGD
-420 EEEDGKPEKGKGKDK
+420 EEEDGKPEKGKGK

-440 APKKKKER
+440 APQKKKEK
-448 PEVPEQEEKVSKG
+448 PEVLEQEEKVSKG

-566 ETQEEALACGAD
+566 KIQEEALACGAD

-626 TVDIKDE
+626 TVDIKEE

-660 TGNTL
+660 VPNTGISGNTL

>member
-13 KSMNNASAAPEAPKG
+13 KNMNNASA
-28 ENTPFRAPEADLKP
+28 APEADLKP

-53 PEEIA
+53 PEEIT

-82 SSVSAPEETSVTLPE
+82 SPVSMPEEMTPEDSPVSAPEETT
-97 DTVPEETPVTLPE
+97 
-110 ETVSEETPVTLLEET
+110 
-125 VPEETPMTLPEETV
+125 
-139 SEETPVTLP
+139 
-148 EETVSEETP
+148 
-157 ISLPEETEPEDSPIS
+157 PEDSP
-172 VPETFGPDGGDAFGA
+172 VFMPETTGPDGGDAFGA
-187 GTGTSDNANNL
+187 GTGTSDNADNL
-198 ADEASGKQPES
+198 TDEAPGKQSES
-209 APEMFSLPEDM
+209 ASEMLTLPEDM
-220 EKELQELQK
+220 EKELQEMQRL
-229 MTEENEIPTEASYE
+229 TEENEIPTEISYG
-243 EKPAAGETGPEGKM
+243 EK
-257 PTAGMPGSDEKTAAA
+257 PTAGQET
-272 RQAEGKTGNSAA
+272 
-284 GKADAEAAGEG
+284 EA
-295 LPLMVENPDDMSEEP
+295 S
-310 AGQGMGAPTGEG
+310 TGEG
-322 VMEMDLADIDELLQD
+322 VMEMDPADIDELLQD
-337 KSEKKEKKPGFFK
+337 KSDKKEKKPGFFK
-350 RLLALFTEEATPEE
+350 RLLAFFTEEATPEE

-375 EELDKEDKTAEQD
+375 AELDKEDKTAEQD

-409 NAKAGNEEDGN
+409 NAKAGNVEDGD
-420 EEEDGKPEKGKGKDK
+420 EEEDGKPEKGKGK

-440 APKKKKER
+440 ASKKKKEK
-448 PEVPEQEEKVSKG
+448 PEVPEQEEKASKG

-511 ILYGQK
+511 ILYGQN

-522 QQLFTF
+522 QQLFNF

-534 MQKKINDY
+534 MQKKISDY

-587 VLTILQENYGLDEE
+587 VLTILLENYGLDEE
-601 GVRSI
+601 GVRGI

-626 TVDIKDE
+626 TVDIKEE

-651 DDTEFLPED
+651 DDTEFLPEEEETDDTEFLPED

>member
-13 KSMNNASAAPEAPKG
+13 KNMNNASAAPEA
-28 ENTPFRAPEADLKP
+28 NLKP

-53 PEEIA
+53 PEEIT

-82 SSVSAPEETSVTLPE
+82 SPVSAPEETT
-97 DTVPEETPVTLPE
+97 
-110 ETVSEETPVTLLEET
+110 
-125 VPEETPMTLPEETV
+125 
-139 SEETPVTLP
+139 
-148 EETVSEETP
+148 
-157 ISLPEETEPEDSPIS
+157 PEDSPVS
-172 VPETFGPDGGDAFGA
+172 MPEEMTPEDSPVSAPEETTPEDSPVSAPEETTPEDSPVFMPETTGPDGGDAFGA
-187 GTGTSDNANNL
+187 GTGTSDNADNL
-198 ADEASGKQPES
+198 TDEAPGKQSES
-209 APEMFSLPEDM
+209 ASEMLTLPEDM
-220 EKELQELQK
+220 EKELQEMQRL
-229 MTEENEIPTEASYE
+229 TEENEIPTEISYG
-243 EKPAAGETGPEGKM
+243 EK
-257 PTAGMPGSDEKTAAA
+257 PTAGQET
-272 RQAEGKTGNSAA
+272 
-284 GKADAEAAGEG
+284 EA
-295 LPLMVENPDDMSEEP
+295 S
-310 AGQGMGAPTGEG
+310 TGEG
-322 VMEMDLADIDELLQD
+322 VMEMDPADIDELLQD
-337 KSEKKEKKPGFFK
+337 KSGKKEKKPGFFK
-350 RLLALFTEEATPEE
+350 RLLAFFTEEATPEE

-375 EELDKEDKTAEQD
+375 AELDKEDKTAEQD

-409 NAKAGNEEDGN
+409 NAKAGNVEDGD
-420 EEEDGKPEKGKGKDK
+420 EEEDGKPEKGKGK

-440 APKKKKER
+440 ASKKKKEK
-448 PEVPEQEEKVSKG
+448 PEVPEQEEKASKG

-511 ILYGQK
+511 ILYGQN

-522 QQLFTF
+522 QQLFNF

-534 MQKKINDY
+534 MQKKISDY

-587 VLTILQENYGLDEE
+587 VLTILLENYGLDEE
-601 GVRSI
+601 GVRGI

-626 TVDIKDE
+626 TVDIKEE

>member
-13 KSMNNASAAPEAPKG
+13 KNMNNASA
-28 ENTPFRAPEADLKP
+28 APEADLKP

-53 PEEIA
+53 PEEIT

-82 SSVSAPEETSVTLPE
+82 SPVSAPEETT
-97 DTVPEETPVTLPE
+97 
-110 ETVSEETPVTLLEET
+110 
-125 VPEETPMTLPEETV
+125 
-139 SEETPVTLP
+139 
-148 EETVSEETP
+148 
-157 ISLPEETEPEDSPIS
+157 PEDSPVSAPEETIPEDS
-172 VPETFGPDGGDAFGA
+172 PVSAPEETTPEDSPVSAPEETTPEDSPVFMPETTGPDGGDAFGA
-187 GTGTSDNANNL
+187 GTGTSDNADNL
-198 ADEASGKQPES
+198 TDEAPGKQSES
-209 APEMFSLPEDM
+209 ASEMLTLPEDM
-220 EKELQELQK
+220 EKELQEMQRL
-229 MTEENEIPTEASYE
+229 TEENEIPTEISYG
-243 EKPAAGETGPEGKM
+243 EK
-257 PTAGMPGSDEKTAAA
+257 PTAGQET
-272 RQAEGKTGNSAA
+272 
-284 GKADAEAAGEG
+284 EA
-295 LPLMVENPDDMSEEP
+295 S
-310 AGQGMGAPTGEG
+310 TGEG
-322 VMEMDLADIDELLQD
+322 VMEMDPADIDELLQD
-337 KSEKKEKKPGFFK
+337 KSDKKEKKPGFFK
-350 RLLALFTEEATPEE
+350 RLLAFFTEEATPEE

-375 EELDKEDKTAEQD
+375 AELDKEDKTAEQD

-409 NAKAGNEEDGN
+409 NAKAGNVEDGD
-420 EEEDGKPEKGKGKDK
+420 EEEDGKSEKGKGKGKGK

-440 APKKKKER
+440 ASKKKKEK
-448 PEVPEQEEKVSKG
+448 PEVPEQEEKASKG

-511 ILYGQK
+511 ILYGQN

-522 QQLFTF
+522 QQLFNF

-534 MQKKINDY
+534 MQKKISDY

-587 VLTILQENYGLDEE
+587 VLTILLENYGLDEE
-601 GVRSI
+601 GVRGI

-626 TVDIKDE
+626 TVDIKEE

-651 DDTEFLPED
+651 DDTEFLPEEEETDDTEFLPED

>member
-13 KSMNNASAAPEAPKG
+13 KNMNNASA
-28 ENTPFRAPEADLKP
+28 APEADLKP

-53 PEEIA
+53 PEEIT

-82 SSVSAPEETSVTLPE
+82 SPVSAPEETT
-97 DTVPEETPVTLPE
+97 
-110 ETVSEETPVTLLEET
+110 
-125 VPEETPMTLPEETV
+125 
-139 SEETPVTLP
+139 
-148 EETVSEETP
+148 
-157 ISLPEETEPEDSPIS
+157 PEDSPVS
-172 VPETFGPDGGDAFGA
+172 APKETTPEDSPVFMPETTGPDGGDAFGA
-187 GTGTSDNANNL
+187 GTGTSDNADNL
-198 ADEASGKQPES
+198 TDEAPGKQSES
-209 APEMFSLPEDM
+209 ASEMLTLPEDM
-220 EKELQELQK
+220 EKELQEMQRL
-229 MTEENEIPTEASYE
+229 TEENEIPTEISYG
-243 EKPAAGETGPEGKM
+243 EK
-257 PTAGMPGSDEKTAAA
+257 PTAGQET
-272 RQAEGKTGNSAA
+272 
-284 GKADAEAAGEG
+284 EA
-295 LPLMVENPDDMSEEP
+295 S
-310 AGQGMGAPTGEG
+310 TGEG
-322 VMEMDLADIDELLQD
+322 VMEMDPADIDELLQD
-337 KSEKKEKKPGFFK
+337 KSGKKEKKPGFFK
-350 RLLALFTEEATPEE
+350 RLLAFFTEEATPEE

-375 EELDKEDKTAEQD
+375 AELDKEDKTAEQD

-409 NAKAGNEEDGN
+409 NAKAGNVEDGD
-420 EEEDGKPEKGKGKDK
+420 EEEDGKPEKGKGK

-440 APKKKKER
+440 ASKKKKEK
-448 PEVPEQEEKVSKG
+448 PEVPEQEEKASKG

-511 ILYGQK
+511 ILYGQN

-522 QQLFTF
+522 QQLFNF

-534 MQKKINDY
+534 MQKKISDY

-587 VLTILQENYGLDEE
+587 VLTILLENYGLDEE
-601 GVRSI
+601 GVRGI

-626 TVDIKDE
+626 TVDIKEE

>member
-13 KSMNNASAAPEAPKG
+13 KNMNNSSA
-28 ENTPFRAPEADLKP
+28 APEADLKP

-53 PEEIA
+53 PEEIT

-82 SSVSAPEETSVTLPE
+82 SPVSAPEETTPENSPVSAPEETTPE
-97 DTVPEETPVTLPE
+97 DSPVSVPEET
-110 ETVSEETPVTLLEET
+110 
-125 VPEETPMTLPEETV
+125 
-139 SEETPVTLP
+139 
-148 EETVSEETP
+148 
-157 ISLPEETEPEDSPIS
+157 IPEDSPVS
-172 VPETFGPDGGDAFGA
+172 MPEEMTPEDSPVSAPEETTPEDSPVSAPEETTPEDSPVFMPETTGPDGGDAFGA
-187 GTGTSDNANNL
+187 GTGTSDNADNL
-198 ADEASGKQPES
+198 TDEAPGKQSES
-209 APEMFSLPEDM
+209 ASEMLTLPEDM
-220 EKELQELQK
+220 EKELQEMQRL
-229 MTEENEIPTEASYE
+229 TEENEIPTEISYG
-243 EKPAAGETGPEGKM
+243 EK
-257 PTAGMPGSDEKTAAA
+257 PTAGQET
-272 RQAEGKTGNSAA
+272 
-284 GKADAEAAGEG
+284 EA
-295 LPLMVENPDDMSEEP
+295 S
-310 AGQGMGAPTGEG
+310 TGEG
-322 VMEMDLADIDELLQD
+322 VMEMDPADIDELLQD
-337 KSEKKEKKPGFFK
+337 KSDKKEKKPGFFK
-350 RLLALFTEEATPEE
+350 RLLAFFTEEATPEE

-375 EELDKEDKTAEQD
+375 AELDKEDKTAEQD

-409 NAKAGNEEDGN
+409 NAKAGNVEDGD
-420 EEEDGKPEKGKGKDK
+420 EEEDGKPEKGKGK

-440 APKKKKER
+440 ASKKKKEK
-448 PEVPEQEEKVSKG
+448 PEVPEQEEKASKG

-511 ILYGQK
+511 ILYGQN

-534 MQKKINDY
+534 MQKKISDY

-587 VLTILQENYGLDEE
+587 VLTILLENYGLDEE
-601 GVRSI
+601 GVRGI

-626 TVDIKDE
+626 TVDIKEE

-651 DDTEFLPED
+651 DDTEFLPEEEETDDTEFLPED

>member
-13 KSMNNASAAPEAPKG
+13 KNMNNSSA
-28 ENTPFRAPEADLKP
+28 APEADLKP

-53 PEEIA
+53 PEEIT

-82 SSVSAPEETSVTLPE
+82 SPVSAPEETTPE
-97 DTVPEETPVTLPE
+97 NSPVSAPEETT
-110 ETVSEETPVTLLEET
+110 
-125 VPEETPMTLPEETV
+125 
-139 SEETPVTLP
+139 
-148 EETVSEETP
+148 
-157 ISLPEETEPEDSPIS
+157 PEDSPVS
-172 VPETFGPDGGDAFGA
+172 APEETTPEDSPVFMPETTGPDGGDAFGA
-187 GTGTSDNANNL
+187 GTGTSDNADNL
-198 ADEASGKQPES
+198 TDEAPGKQSES
-209 APEMFSLPEDM
+209 ASEMLTLPEDM
-220 EKELQELQK
+220 EKELQEMQRL
-229 MTEENEIPTEASYE
+229 TEENEIPTEISYG
-243 EKPAAGETGPEGKM
+243 EK
-257 PTAGMPGSDEKTAAA
+257 PTAGQET
-272 RQAEGKTGNSAA
+272 
-284 GKADAEAAGEG
+284 EA
-295 LPLMVENPDDMSEEP
+295 S
-310 AGQGMGAPTGEG
+310 TGEG
-322 VMEMDLADIDELLQD
+322 VMEMDPADIDELLQD
-337 KSEKKEKKPGFFK
+337 KSDKKEKKPGFFK
-350 RLLALFTEEATPEE
+350 RLLAFFTEEATPEE

-375 EELDKEDKTAEQD
+375 AELDKEDKTAEQD

-409 NAKAGNEEDGN
+409 NAKAGNVEDGD
-420 EEEDGKPEKGKGKDK
+420 EEEDGKPEKGKGK

-440 APKKKKER
+440 ASKKKKEK
-448 PEVPEQEEKVSKG
+448 PEVPEQEEKASKG

-511 ILYGQK
+511 ILYGQN

-534 MQKKINDY
+534 MQKKISDY

-587 VLTILQENYGLDEE
+587 VLTILLENYGLDEE
-601 GVRSI
+601 GVRGI

-626 TVDIKDE
+626 TVDIKEE

-651 DDTEFLPED
+651 DDTEFLPEEEETDDTEFLPED

>member
-13 KSMNNASAAPEAPKG
+13 KNMNNASAAPEA
-28 ENTPFRAPEADLKP
+28 NLKP

-82 SSVSAPEETSVTLPE
+82 SPVPTLEEMTPEDSPVSAAEETTPEDSPVSAPEETT
-97 DTVPEETPVTLPE
+97 
-110 ETVSEETPVTLLEET
+110 
-125 VPEETPMTLPEETV
+125 
-139 SEETPVTLP
+139 
-148 EETVSEETP
+148 
-157 ISLPEETEPEDSPIS
+157 PEDSPVS
-172 VPETFGPDGGDAFGA
+172 VPEEMTPEDSPVSAPEEMTPEDSTVSMPEEMTPEDSPVSAPEETTPEDSPVFMPETTGPDGGDAFGA
-187 GTGTSDNANNL
+187 GTGTSDNADNL
-198 ADEASGKQPES
+198 TDEAPGKQSES
-209 APEMFSLPEDM
+209 ASEMLTLPEDM
-220 EKELQELQK
+220 EKELQELQRL
-229 MTEENEIPTEASYE
+229 TEENEIPTEISYG
-243 EKPAAGETGPEGKM
+243 EK
-257 PTAGMPGSDEKTAAA
+257 PTAGQET
-272 RQAEGKTGNSAA
+272 
-284 GKADAEAAGEG
+284 EA
-295 LPLMVENPDDMSEEP
+295 S
-310 AGQGMGAPTGEG
+310 TGEG
-322 VMEMDLADIDELLQD
+322 VMEMDPADIDELLQD
-337 KSEKKEKKPGFFK
+337 KSDKKEKKPGFFK
-350 RLLALFTEEATPEE
+350 RLLAFFTEEATPEE

-375 EELDKEDKTAEQD
+375 AELDKEDKTAEQD

-398 DKPAKGKGAKK
+398 NKPAKGKGAKK
-409 NAKAGNEEDGN
+409 NAKAGNVEDGD
-420 EEEDGKPEKGKGKDK
+420 EEEDGKPEKGKGK

-440 APKKKKER
+440 TPKKKKEK
-448 PEVPEQEEKVSKG
+448 PEVPEQEEKASKG

-534 MQKKINDY
+534 MQKKISDY

-587 VLTILQENYGLDEE
+587 VLTILLENYGLDED
-601 GVRSI
+601 GVRGI

-626 TVDIKDE
+626 TVDIKEE

>member
-13 KSMNNASAAPEAPKG
+13 KNMNNASAAPEEPR
-28 ENTPFRAPEADLKP
+28 EEEVSFRAPEADLRP
-42 AKEENAGGSLT
+42 AKEDKAGGSLT

-71 EPESLSDEPED
+71 EPESLSDESEDSPVSALEEATPED
-82 SSVSAPEETSVTLPE
+82 SPVSAPEETTPENSPESAPEEMTPE
-97 DTVPEETPVTLPE
+97 DSPVSVPEETTLEDGPVSAPE
-110 ETVSEETPVTLLEET
+110 ETTPEDNPVSA
-125 VPEETPMTLPEETV
+125 PEETT
-139 SEETPVTLP
+139 
-148 EETVSEETP
+148 
-157 ISLPEETEPEDSPIS
+157 PEDSP
-172 VPETFGPDGGDAFGA
+172 VFMPEEMTPEDSPVFMPEATGPDDGDTFKA
-187 GTGTSDNANNL
+187 GTGTSDNAGNL
-198 ADEASGKQPES
+198 TDEAPEKQPES
-209 APEMFSLPEDM
+209 ATEMLTLPEDM
-220 EKELQELQK
+220 EKELQELQRL
-229 MTEENEIPTEASYE
+229 TEENEIPTEISYG
-243 EKPAAGETGPEGKM
+243 EK
-257 PTAGMPGSDEKTAAA
+257 PTAGQETEAS
-272 RQAEGKTGNSAA
+272 TG
-284 GKADAEAAGEG
+284 GDV
-295 LPLMVENPDDMSEEP
+295 L
-310 AGQGMGAPTGEG
+310 
-322 VMEMDLADIDELLQD
+322 EMDPADIDELLQD
-337 KSEKKEKKPGFFK
+337 KSDKKEKKPGFFK
-350 RLLALFTEEATPEE
+350 RLLAFFTEEAAPEE

-409 NAKAGNEEDGN
+409 NAKAGNAEDSD
-420 EEEDGKPEKGKGKDK
+420 EEEDGKQEKGKGK

-440 APKKKKER
+440 ASKKKKEK
-448 PEVPEQEEKVSKG
+448 PEVPEQEEKASKG

-601 GVRSI
+601 GVRGI

-626 TVDIKDE
+626 TVDIKEE

-660 TGNTL
+660 VPNTGILPEDAENPAGEALPEDTGNTL

>member
-13 KSMNNASAAPEAPKG
+13 KSMNNASAAPKAPKG

-42 AKEENAGGSLT
+42 DKEDNAGGSLT

-71 EPESLSDEPED
+71 EPESLSDESKD
-82 SSVSAPEETSVTLPE
+82 STVS
-97 DTVPEETPVTLPE
+97 
-110 ETVSEETPVTLLEET
+110 VSEETPVT
-125 VPEETPMTLPEETV
+125 
-139 SEETPVTLP
+139 
-148 EETVSEETP
+148 
-157 ISLPEETEPEDSPIS
+157 
-172 VPETFGPDGGDAFGA
+172 
-187 GTGTSDNANNL
+187 
-198 ADEASGKQPES
+198 
-209 APEMFSLPEDM
+209 LPEDM

-229 MTEENEIPTEASYE
+229 MTEENEISTEASYE
-243 EKPAAGETGPEGKM
+243 EKPAAGEAGPGGKM
-257 PTAGMPGSDEKTAAA
+257 PTAGMSGSDEKTAA
-272 RQAEGKTGNSAA
+272 EGKDGNSAA
-284 GKADAEAAGEG
+284 GKAVGEG

-310 AGQGMGAPTGEG
+310 AGQGMGTSTGEG

-375 EELDKEDKTAEQD
+375 EELEKEDKTAEQD

-398 DKPAKGKGAKK
+398 DKPAKGKGTKK
-409 NAKAGNEEDGN
+409 NAKAGNEEDGD

-435 GKAKK
+435 GKDKGKAKK
-440 APKKKKER
+440 APQKKKEK
-448 PEVPEQEEKVSKG
+448 PEVSEQEEKVSKG

-469 VCLFSAAVFAV
+469 VCLFSAAVFAA

-587 VLTILQENYGLDEE
+587 VLTILRENYGLDEE

-660 TGNTL
+660 AGNTL

>member
-13 KSMNNASAAPEAPKG
+13 KNMNNASAAPEQPR
-28 ENTPFRAPEADLKP
+28 EEEVSFRAPEADLRP
-42 AKEENAGGSLT
+42 AKEDKTGGSLT

-71 EPESLSDEPED
+71 EPESLSDESED
-82 SSVSAPEETSVTLPE
+82 SPVSAPEETTPE
-97 DTVPEETPVTLPE
+97 DSPVSAPEEMTPEDSPESAPEEMTPEDSPVSVPEETT
-110 ETVSEETPVTLLEET
+110 
-125 VPEETPMTLPEETV
+125 
-139 SEETPVTLP
+139 
-148 EETVSEETP
+148 
-157 ISLPEETEPEDSPIS
+157 PEDSPVS
-172 VPETFGPDGGDAFGA
+172 APEETTPEDSPVFMPEEMTPEDSPVFMPEATGPDDGDTFKA
-187 GTGTSDNANNL
+187 GTGTSDNAGNL
-198 ADEASGKQPES
+198 MGEASEKQPES
-209 APEMFSLPEDM
+209 ATEMLTLPEDM
-220 EKELQELQK
+220 EKELQELQRL
-229 MTEENEIPTEASYE
+229 TEENEIPTETSYE
-243 EKPAAGETGPEGKM
+243 EKPADGQETE
-257 PTAGMPGSDEKTAAA
+257 AS
-272 RQAEGKTGNSAA
+272 TG
-284 GKADAEAAGEG
+284 GD
-295 LPLMVENPDDMSEEP
+295 
-310 AGQGMGAPTGEG
+310 
-322 VMEMDLADIDELLQD
+322 VMEMDPADIDELLQD
-337 KSEKKEKKPGFFK
+337 KSDKKEKKPGFFK
-350 RLLALFTEEATPEE
+350 RLLAFFTEEATPEE

-375 EELDKEDKTAEQD
+375 AELDKEDKTAEQD

-409 NAKAGNEEDGN
+409 NAKAGNAEDGD
-420 EEEDGKPEKGKGKDK
+420 EEEDGKQEKGKGK

-440 APKKKKER
+440 ASKKKKEK
-448 PEVPEQEEKVSKG
+448 PEVPEQEEKASKG

-566 ETQEEALACGAD
+566 ETQGEALACGAD

-601 GVRSI
+601 GVRVI
-606 AFCDN
+606 AFRDN

-626 TVDIKDE
+626 TVDIKEE

>member
-13 KSMNNASAAPEAPKG
+13 KSMNNASAAPEAPK
-28 ENTPFRAPEADLKP
+28 EEEAPFRAPEADLRP

-82 SSVSAPEETSVTLPE
+82 STVSAA
-97 DTVPEETPVTLPE
+97 EETPVTLPE
-110 ETVSEETPVTLLEET
+110 ETAA
-125 VPEETPMTLPEETV
+125 
-139 SEETPVTLP
+139 EETPVTLP
-148 EETVSEETP
+148 EDTVSEGTP
-157 ISLPEETEPEDSPIS
+157 VTLPEETTEEGTPVSLPEDTTAEEPITLPEDSPIS
-172 VPETFGPDGGDAFGA
+172 MPETFGPDGGDAFGA

-198 ADEASGKQPES
+198 TDEASGKQPES

-229 MTEENEIPTEASYE
+229 LTEENEIPTEASYE
-243 EKPAAGETGPEGKM
+243 EKPASGQAGPGEKM
-257 PTAGMPGSDEKTAAA
+257 PTAGMSGSEEKAAA
-272 RQAEGKTGNSAA
+272 VGQTDKKDGSGAA
-284 GKADAEAAGEG
+284 GKVDAEAAGEG
-295 LPLMVENPDDMSEEP
+295 LPLMVENPDDMLEEP
-310 AGQGMGAPTGEG
+310 AGQSGGTSADEG

-375 EELDKEDKTAEQD
+375 AELDKEDKTAEQD

-398 DKPAKGKGAKK
+398 DKPAKGKGTKK
-409 NAKAGNEEDGN
+409 NAKAGNEEDGD

-440 APKKKKER
+440 APKKKKEK

-619 DTLINGG
+619 DTLVNGG

-660 TGNTL
+660 VPNTEILPEDAGNTL

>member
-13 KSMNNASAAPEAPKG
+13 KNMNNASAAPEEPREEEG
-28 ENTPFRAPEADLKP
+28 SFRAPEADLRP
-42 AKEENAGGSLT
+42 AKEDKTGGSLT

-71 EPESLSDEPED
+71 EPESLSDESEDSPVSVPEEMAPED
-82 SSVSAPEETSVTLPE
+82 SPVSTPEETTPEDSPVSAPEEMTPEDSPVSMPEEMTPEDSPVSAPEETT
-97 DTVPEETPVTLPE
+97 
-110 ETVSEETPVTLLEET
+110 
-125 VPEETPMTLPEETV
+125 
-139 SEETPVTLP
+139 
-148 EETVSEETP
+148 
-157 ISLPEETEPEDSPIS
+157 PEDSPES
-172 VPETFGPDGGDAFGA
+172 APEEMTPEDSPVFMPEEMAPEDSPVFMPEATGPDDGDMFKA
-187 GTGTSDNANNL
+187 GTGTSDNAGNL
-198 ADEASGKQPES
+198 TDEAPKKQPES
-209 APEMFSLPEDM
+209 APEMLTLPEDM
-220 EKELQELQK
+220 EKELQELQRL
-229 MTEENEIPTEASYE
+229 TEENEIPTEASYE
-243 EKPAAGETGPEGKM
+243 EKPTDGQETG
-257 PTAGMPGSDEKTAAA
+257 T
-272 RQAEGKTGNSAA
+272 
-284 GKADAEAAGEG
+284 
-295 LPLMVENPDDMSEEP
+295 
-310 AGQGMGAPTGEG
+310 PTGGG
-322 VMEMDLADIDELLQD
+322 VMEMDPADIDELLQD
-337 KSEKKEKKPGFFK
+337 KSDKKEKKPGFFK
-350 RLLALFTEEATPEE
+350 RLLAFFTEEATPEE

-375 EELDKEDKTAEQD
+375 AELDKEDKTAEQD

-409 NAKAGNEEDGN
+409 NAKAGNAEDGD

-435 GKAKK
+435 GKTKK
-440 APKKKKER
+440 TPKKKKEK
-448 PEVPEQEEKVSKG
+448 PEVPEQEEKASKG

-566 ETQEEALACGAD
+566 ETQGEALACGAD

-601 GVRSI
+601 GVRGI

-626 TVDIKDE
+626 TVDIKEE

>member
-13 KSMNNASAAPEAPKG
+13 KNMNNASA
-28 ENTPFRAPEADLKP
+28 APEADLKP

-53 PEEIA
+53 PEEIT

-82 SSVSAPEETSVTLPE
+82 SPVSAPEETTPEDSQVSMPEEMTPEDSSVSAPEETT
-97 DTVPEETPVTLPE
+97 
-110 ETVSEETPVTLLEET
+110 
-125 VPEETPMTLPEETV
+125 
-139 SEETPVTLP
+139 
-148 EETVSEETP
+148 
-157 ISLPEETEPEDSPIS
+157 PEDSPVS
-172 VPETFGPDGGDAFGA
+172 APEETTPEDSPVSAPEETTPEDSPVSMPEEMTPEDSPVSAPEETTPEDSPVFMPETTGPDGGDAFGA
-187 GTGTSDNANNL
+187 GTGTSDNADNL
-198 ADEASGKQPES
+198 TDEAPGKQSES
-209 APEMFSLPEDM
+209 ASEMLTLPEDM
-220 EKELQELQK
+220 EKELQEMQRL
-229 MTEENEIPTEASYE
+229 TEENEIPTEISYG
-243 EKPAAGETGPEGKM
+243 EK
-257 PTAGMPGSDEKTAAA
+257 PTAGQET
-272 RQAEGKTGNSAA
+272 
-284 GKADAEAAGEG
+284 EA
-295 LPLMVENPDDMSEEP
+295 S
-310 AGQGMGAPTGEG
+310 TGEG
-322 VMEMDLADIDELLQD
+322 VMEMDPADIDELLQD
-337 KSEKKEKKPGFFK
+337 KSDKKEKKPGFFK
-350 RLLALFTEEATPEE
+350 RLLAFFTEEATPEE

-375 EELDKEDKTAEQD
+375 AELDKEDKTAEQD

-409 NAKAGNEEDGN
+409 NAKAGNVEDGD
-420 EEEDGKPEKGKGKDK
+420 EEEDGKPEKGKGKGKGK

-440 APKKKKER
+440 ASQKKKEK
-448 PEVPEQEEKVSKG
+448 PEVPEQEEKASKG

-511 ILYGQK
+511 ILYGQN

-522 QQLFTF
+522 QQLFNF

-534 MQKKINDY
+534 MQKKISDY

-587 VLTILQENYGLDEE
+587 VLTILLENYGLDEE
-601 GVRSI
+601 GVRGI

-626 TVDIKDE
+626 TVDIKEE

-651 DDTEFLPED
+651 DDTEFLPEEEETDDTEFLPED

>member
-13 KSMNNASAAPEAPKG
+13 KNMNNASAAPEEPR
-28 ENTPFRAPEADLKP
+28 EEEVSFRAPEADLRP
-42 AKEENAGGSLT
+42 AKEDKAGGSLT

-71 EPESLSDEPED
+71 EPESLSDESEDSPVSALEEATPED
-82 SSVSAPEETSVTLPE
+82 SPVSAPEETTPENSPESAPEEMTPE
-97 DTVPEETPVTLPE
+97 DSPVSVPEETTPEDSPV
-110 ETVSEETPVTLLEET
+110 S
-125 VPEETPMTLPEETV
+125 VPEETT
-139 SEETPVTLP
+139 
-148 EETVSEETP
+148 
-157 ISLPEETEPEDSPIS
+157 PEDSPVFMPEEMTPEDS
-172 VPETFGPDGGDAFGA
+172 PVFMPETTGPDGGDTFKA
-187 GTGTSDNANNL
+187 GNGTSDNAGNL
-198 ADEASGKQPES
+198 TEEAPEKQPES
-209 APEMFSLPEDM
+209 ATEMLTLPEDM
-220 EKELQELQK
+220 EKELQELQRL
-229 MTEENEIPTEASYE
+229 TEENEIPTEASYE
-243 EKPAAGETGPEGKM
+243 EKPTDGQETG
-257 PTAGMPGSDEKTAAA
+257 T
-272 RQAEGKTGNSAA
+272 
-284 GKADAEAAGEG
+284 
-295 LPLMVENPDDMSEEP
+295 
-310 AGQGMGAPTGEG
+310 PTGGG
-322 VMEMDLADIDELLQD
+322 VMEMDPADIDELLQD
-337 KSEKKEKKPGFFK
+337 KSDKKEKKPGFFK
-350 RLLALFTEEATPEE
+350 RLLAFFTEEATPEE

-375 EELDKEDKTAEQD
+375 AELDKEDKT
-388 KKKKKEKKKK
+388 
-398 DKPAKGKGAKK
+398 AKGKGAKK
-409 NAKAGNEEDGN
+409 NAKSGNAEDGD
-420 EEEDGKPEKGKGKDK
+420 EEEDGKQEKGKGK

-440 APKKKKER
+440 ASKKKKEK
-448 PEVPEQEEKVSKG
+448 PEVPEQEEKASKG

-566 ETQEEALACGAD
+566 ETQGEALACGAD

-601 GVRSI
+601 GVRGI

-626 TVDIKDE
+626 TVDIKEE

-651 DDTEFLPED
+651 DDTEFLPEEEETDDTEFLPED

>member
-13 KSMNNASAAPEAPKG
+13 KNMNNASAAPEEPREEEG
-28 ENTPFRAPEADLKP
+28 SFRAPEADLRP
-42 AKEENAGGSLT
+42 AKEEKTGGSLT

-71 EPESLSDEPED
+71 EPESLSDESED
-82 SSVSAPEETSVTLPE
+82 SPVSTPEETTTEDSPVSAPEETTLE
-97 DTVPEETPVTLPE
+97 DSPVFMPEE
-110 ETVSEETPVTLLEET
+110 
-125 VPEETPMTLPEETV
+125 MT
-139 SEETPVTLP
+139 
-148 EETVSEETP
+148 
-157 ISLPEETEPEDSPIS
+157 PEDSPVS
-172 VPETFGPDGGDAFGA
+172 APEETTPENSPESAPEEMIPEDSPVFMPEEMTPEDSPVFMPEATGPDDGDTFKA
-187 GTGTSDNANNL
+187 GTGTSDNAGNL
-198 ADEASGKQPES
+198 TGEVPEKQLES
-209 APEMFSLPEDM
+209 APEMLTLPEDM
-220 EKELQELQK
+220 EKELQELQRL
-229 MTEENEIPTEASYE
+229 TEENEIPTETSYE
-243 EKPAAGETGPEGKM
+243 EKPTDGQETG
-257 PTAGMPGSDEKTAAA
+257 T
-272 RQAEGKTGNSAA
+272 
-284 GKADAEAAGEG
+284 
-295 LPLMVENPDDMSEEP
+295 
-310 AGQGMGAPTGEG
+310 PTGGG
-322 VMEMDLADIDELLQD
+322 VMEMDPADIDELLQD
-337 KSEKKEKKPGFFK
+337 KSDKKEKKPGFFK
-350 RLLALFTEEATPEE
+350 RLLAFFTEEATPEE

-375 EELDKEDKTAEQD
+375 AELDKEDKTAEQD

-409 NAKAGNEEDGN
+409 NAKAGNAEDSD

-435 GKAKK
+435 DKGKAKK
-440 APKKKKER
+440 PSKKKKEK
-448 PEVPEQEEKVSKG
+448 PEVPEQEEKASKG

-566 ETQEEALACGAD
+566 ETQGEALACGAD

-601 GVRSI
+601 GVRGI

-626 TVDIKDE
+626 TVDIKEE

-651 DDTEFLPED
+651 DDTEFLPEEEETDDTEFLPEEEETDDTEFLPED

>member
-13 KSMNNASAAPEAPKG
+13 KNMNNASA
-28 ENTPFRAPEADLKP
+28 APEADLKP

-71 EPESLSDEPED
+71 EPESLSDEPENSPVPTPEEMTPED
-82 SSVSAPEETSVTLPE
+82 SPVSMPEEMTPEDSPVSAPEDSPVSAPEETT
-97 DTVPEETPVTLPE
+97 
-110 ETVSEETPVTLLEET
+110 
-125 VPEETPMTLPEETV
+125 
-139 SEETPVTLP
+139 
-148 EETVSEETP
+148 
-157 ISLPEETEPEDSPIS
+157 PEDSP
-172 VPETFGPDGGDAFGA
+172 VFMPETTGPDGGDAFGA
-187 GTGTSDNANNL
+187 GTGTSDNADNL
-198 ADEASGKQPES
+198 TDEAPGKQSES
-209 APEMFSLPEDM
+209 ASEMLTLPEDM
-220 EKELQELQK
+220 EKELQELQRL
-229 MTEENEIPTEASYE
+229 TEENEIPTEISYG
-243 EKPAAGETGPEGKM
+243 EK
-257 PTAGMPGSDEKTAAA
+257 PTAGQET
-272 RQAEGKTGNSAA
+272 
-284 GKADAEAAGEG
+284 EA
-295 LPLMVENPDDMSEEP
+295 S
-310 AGQGMGAPTGEG
+310 TGEG
-322 VMEMDLADIDELLQD
+322 VMEMDPADIDELLQD
-337 KSEKKEKKPGFFK
+337 KSDKKEKKPGFFK
-350 RLLALFTEEATPEE
+350 RLLAFFTEEATPEE

-375 EELDKEDKTAEQD
+375 AELDKEDKTAEQD

-409 NAKAGNEEDGN
+409 NAKARNVEDGD
-420 EEEDGKPEKGKGKDK
+420 EEEDGKPEKGKGK

-440 APKKKKER
+440 TPKKKKEK
-448 PEVPEQEEKVSKG
+448 PEVPEQEEKASKG

-511 ILYGQK
+511 ILYGQN

-522 QQLFTF
+522 QQLFNF

-534 MQKKINDY
+534 MQKKISDY

-587 VLTILQENYGLDEE
+587 VLTILLENYGLDEE
-601 GVRSI
+601 GVRGI

-626 TVDIKDE
+626 TVDIKEE

>member
-13 KSMNNASAAPEAPKG
+13 KNMNNASA
-28 ENTPFRAPEADLKP
+28 APEADLKP

-53 PEEIA
+53 PEEIT

-71 EPESLSDEPED
+71 EPESLSDGPED
-82 SSVSAPEETSVTLPE
+82 SPVSAPEETT
-97 DTVPEETPVTLPE
+97 
-110 ETVSEETPVTLLEET
+110 
-125 VPEETPMTLPEETV
+125 
-139 SEETPVTLP
+139 
-148 EETVSEETP
+148 
-157 ISLPEETEPEDSPIS
+157 PEDSPVS
-172 VPETFGPDGGDAFGA
+172 APEETTPEDSPVSAPEETTPEDSPVFMPETTGPDGGDAFGA
-187 GTGTSDNANNL
+187 GTGTSDNADNL
-198 ADEASGKQPES
+198 TDEAPGKQSES
-209 APEMFSLPEDM
+209 ASEMLTLPEDM
-220 EKELQELQK
+220 EKELQEMQRL
-229 MTEENEIPTEASYE
+229 TEENEIPTEISYG
-243 EKPAAGETGPEGKM
+243 EK
-257 PTAGMPGSDEKTAAA
+257 PTAGQET
-272 RQAEGKTGNSAA
+272 
-284 GKADAEAAGEG
+284 EA
-295 LPLMVENPDDMSEEP
+295 S
-310 AGQGMGAPTGEG
+310 TGEG
-322 VMEMDLADIDELLQD
+322 VMEMDPADIDELLQD
-337 KSEKKEKKPGFFK
+337 KSDKKEKKPGFFK
-350 RLLALFTEEATPEE
+350 RLLAFFTEEATPEE

-375 EELDKEDKTAEQD
+375 AELDKEDKTAEQD

-409 NAKAGNEEDGN
+409 NAKAGNVEDGD
-420 EEEDGKPEKGKGKDK
+420 EEEDGKSEKGKGKGKGK

-440 APKKKKER
+440 ASKKKKEK
-448 PEVPEQEEKVSKG
+448 PEVPEQEEKASKG

-511 ILYGQK
+511 ILYGQN

-522 QQLFTF
+522 QQLFNF

-534 MQKKINDY
+534 MQKKISDY

-587 VLTILQENYGLDEE
+587 VLTILLENYGLDEE
-601 GVRSI
+601 GVRGI

-626 TVDIKDE
+626 TVDIKEE

-651 DDTEFLPED
+651 DDTEFLPEEEETDDTEFLPED

>member
-13 KSMNNASAAPEAPKG
+13 KNMNNASAAPEA
-28 ENTPFRAPEADLKP
+28 NLKP

-71 EPESLSDEPED
+71 EPESLSDEPGNSPVPTPEEMTPED
-82 SSVSAPEETSVTLPE
+82 SPVPTPEEMTPE
-97 DTVPEETPVTLPE
+97 DSPVSMPEE
-110 ETVSEETPVTLLEET
+110 
-125 VPEETPMTLPEETV
+125 MT
-139 SEETPVTLP
+139 
-148 EETVSEETP
+148 
-157 ISLPEETEPEDSPIS
+157 PEDSPIS
-172 VPETFGPDGGDAFGA
+172 VPEETTPEDSPVSMPEEMTPEDSPVSAPEETTPEDSPVFMPETTGPDGGDAFAA
-187 GTGTSDNANNL
+187 GTGTSDNADNL
-198 ADEASGKQPES
+198 TDEAPGKQSES
-209 APEMFSLPEDM
+209 ASEMLTLPEDM
-220 EKELQELQK
+220 EKELQELQRL
-229 MTEENEIPTEASYE
+229 TEENEIPTEISYG
-243 EKPAAGETGPEGKM
+243 EK
-257 PTAGMPGSDEKTAAA
+257 PTAGQET
-272 RQAEGKTGNSAA
+272 
-284 GKADAEAAGEG
+284 EAS
-295 LPLMVENPDDMSEEP
+295 M
-310 AGQGMGAPTGEG
+310 GEG
-322 VMEMDLADIDELLQD
+322 VMEMDPADIDELLQD
-337 KSEKKEKKPGFFK
+337 KSDKKEKKPGFFK
-350 RLLALFTEEATPEE
+350 RLLAFFTEEATPEE

-375 EELDKEDKTAEQD
+375 AELDKEDKTAEQD

-398 DKPAKGKGAKK
+398 DKPAKGK
-409 NAKAGNEEDGN
+409 
-420 EEEDGKPEKGKGKDK
+420 
-435 GKAKK
+435 AKK
-440 APKKKKER
+440 ASKKKKEK
-448 PEVPEQEEKVSKG
+448 PEVPEQEEKASKG

-511 ILYGQK
+511 ILYGQN

-522 QQLFTF
+522 QQLFNF

-534 MQKKINDY
+534 MQKKISDY

-587 VLTILQENYGLDEE
+587 VLTILLENYGLDEE
-601 GVRSI
+601 GVRGI

-626 TVDIKDE
+626 TVDIKEE

>member
-13 KSMNNASAAPEAPKG
+13 KNMNNASA
-28 ENTPFRAPEADLKP
+28 APEADLKP

-53 PEEIA
+53 PEEIT

-82 SSVSAPEETSVTLPE
+82 SPVSAPEETT
-97 DTVPEETPVTLPE
+97 
-110 ETVSEETPVTLLEET
+110 
-125 VPEETPMTLPEETV
+125 
-139 SEETPVTLP
+139 
-148 EETVSEETP
+148 
-157 ISLPEETEPEDSPIS
+157 PEDSPVS
-172 VPETFGPDGGDAFGA
+172 ALEETTPEDSPVFMPETTGPDGGDAFGA
-187 GTGTSDNANNL
+187 GTGTSDNADNL
-198 ADEASGKQPES
+198 TDEAPGKQSES
-209 APEMFSLPEDM
+209 ASEMLTLPEDM
-220 EKELQELQK
+220 EKELQEMQRL
-229 MTEENEIPTEASYE
+229 TEENEIPTEISYG
-243 EKPAAGETGPEGKM
+243 EK
-257 PTAGMPGSDEKTAAA
+257 PTAGQET
-272 RQAEGKTGNSAA
+272 
-284 GKADAEAAGEG
+284 EA
-295 LPLMVENPDDMSEEP
+295 S
-310 AGQGMGAPTGEG
+310 TGEG
-322 VMEMDLADIDELLQD
+322 VMEMDPADIDELLQD
-337 KSEKKEKKPGFFK
+337 KSDKKEKKPGFFK
-350 RLLALFTEEATPEE
+350 RLLAFFTEEATPEE

-375 EELDKEDKTAEQD
+375 AELDKEDKTAEQD

-409 NAKAGNEEDGN
+409 NAKAGNVEDGD
-420 EEEDGKPEKGKGKDK
+420 EEEDGKPEKGKGK

-440 APKKKKER
+440 ASKKKKEKQ
-448 PEVPEQEEKVSKG
+448 EVPEQEEKASKG

-511 ILYGQK
+511 ILYGQN

-522 QQLFTF
+522 QQLFNF

-534 MQKKINDY
+534 MQKKISDY

-566 ETQEEALACGAD
+566 ETQEVALACGAD

-587 VLTILQENYGLDEE
+587 VLTILLENYGLDEE
-601 GVRSI
+601 GVRGI

-626 TVDIKDE
+626 TVDIKEE

-651 DDTEFLPED
+651 DDTEFLPEEEETDDTEFLPED